1 MISRFDNGVLF
12 ELDLGEHRERDQ
24 HQRRHRRRST
34 SASDPNMVVPF
45 IHRNGV
51 MTAIGDAGGWATAIN
66 DAAQVTGFVYVEGG
80 LSNHAFL

>member
-1 MISRFDNGVLF
+1 
-12 ELDLGEHRERDQ
+12 
-24 HQRRHRRRST
+24 
-34 SASDPNMVVPF
+34 MVVPF